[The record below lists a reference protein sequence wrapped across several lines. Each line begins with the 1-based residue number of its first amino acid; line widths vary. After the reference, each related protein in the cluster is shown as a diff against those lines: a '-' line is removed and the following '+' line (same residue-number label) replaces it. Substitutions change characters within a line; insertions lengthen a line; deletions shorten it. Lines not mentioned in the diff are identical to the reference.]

1 VVRGTAALLA
11 LVAAALAYFP
21 AASALPALAD
31 RDTAIAVAGAAGLA
45 FVVGLAVTP
54 VPAVGVAPALAPAL
68 LGGALVV
75 GALAAADATAAATP
89 VESILC
95 GCLGVAFASL
105 LDERALVVA
114 LPLFVGA
121 IDVSGV
127 VGGAPGTLLAQNVP
141 AAGDPLTLELPR
153 WGGGAP
159 VAQASVADVVFVAA
173 YTAYA
178 QRYRLRPRAS
188 ALAMLAALIGT
199 LALTLALDR
208 RVPALA
214 FVSAAY
220 LAVNADRLR
229 ALLAGPRSG

>member
-11 LVAAALAYFP
+11 LVAAALAYFA
-21 AASALPALAD
+21 AASALPALAS

-54 VPAVGVAPALAPAL
+54 VPAVGVRPALVPAL
-68 LGGALVV
+68 LGGALLV
-75 GALAAADATAAATP
+75 GASAAADATAAATP
-89 VESILC
+89 VEAILC
-95 GCLGVAFASL
+95 GCVGVAFASL

-114 LPLFVGA
+114 LPLFVAA

-127 VGGAPGTLLAQNVP
+127 VGGAPGTLLAQDAP

-153 WGGGAP
+153 WGGGPP

-178 QRYRLRPRAS
+178 QRYGLRPRAS
-188 ALAMLAALIGT
+188 ALAMIAALIGS

-214 FVSAAY
+214 LVSASY

-229 ALLAGPRSG
+229 ALLASPRSG

>member
-1 VVRGTAALLA
+1 VVRGTAALLG
-11 LVAAALAYFP
+11 LVAAALAYFA
-21 AASALPALAD
+21 AASALPALAP
-31 RDTAIAVAGAAGLA
+31 RDTAIAVGGAAGLA
-45 FVVGLAVTP
+45 FVVGLAVIP

-89 VESILC
+89 VEAILC
-95 GCLGVAFASL
+95 GCLGVAFAGL

-121 IDVSGV
+121 IDVSGA
-127 VGGAPGTLLAQNVP
+127 VGGAPGTLLAQDVP
-141 AAGDPLTLELPR
+141 VAGDPLTLELPR
-153 WGGGAP
+153 WGDGPAA
-159 VAQASVADVVFVAA
+159 AQASVADVVFVAA

-188 ALAMLAALIGT
+188 ALAMLAALIAA
-199 LALTLALDR
+199 LVLTLALDR

-214 FVSAAY
+214 LVGASY

-229 ALLAGPRSG
+229 ALLAHPRSG